1 MMKLISTPVTGR
13 QEAIKL
19 LAWLSTENLLYH
31 PEDDANDIMLKSPCP
46 SEGGPD
52 TFINLFTKE
61 QGDLLNTRMDEVFEH
76 MDDPCQWIMD
86 TIYNGSI

>member
-31 PEDDANDIMLKSPCP
+31 PEDDANDILVKESD
-46 SEGGPD
+46 GNLV
-52 TFINLFTKE
+52 NLFTKE